1 MDVSYIIDNRLA
13 VGGGIWTA
21 EDMAEMA
28 AAGFTHIVN
37 LQAEFDHTAMARMAG
52 LQVLWNPTEDDL
64 SPKPGEFF
72 ERAASFA
79 VSALEDEK
87 ARVYVHCAA
96 GVHRGPLAAA
106 GVLCA
111 LGYRPEAAMELIA
124 ARRNWA
130 EFPDVYRRSL
140 KRWAMA
146 RARDKGKKKPGK
158 ATRSAK
164 PS

>member
-37 LQAEFDHTAMARMAG
+37 LQAEFDHTEMARMAG

-64 SPKPGEFF
+64 SPKPGAFF

-146 RARDKGKKKPGK
+146 RDKGKKKPAK